1 MFFIYL
7 CYNGGE
13 DTTCSTE
20 SDWYASIQQKR
31 EEYKIG
37 DKNIFMNQTLIY
49 TRSIQYWNMKWIYT
63 IV

>member
-20 SDWYASIQQKR
+20 SDWYGSIQQKR